1 MTVDVGV
8 GVGVDMTLAL
18 TLTFCM
24 LRIIEGVSGEGR
36 VDMDGFGGGDDWS
49 SSARGGGIDWCV
61 RLLSCVC
68 VGWGGGQIGYGCVRK
83 VYPG

>member
-36 VDMDGFGGGDDWS
+36 VDMDGLGGRVDWLG
-49 SSARGGGIDWCV
+49 ACV
-61 RLLSCVC
+61 WSGVWSLRVC
-68 VGWGGGQIGYGCVRK
+68 GRSI
-83 VYPG
+83 

>member
-49 SSARGGGIDWCV
+49 SSARGGGD
-61 RLLSCVC
+61 
-68 VGWGGGQIGYGCVRK
+68 
-83 VYPG
+83 

>member
-49 SSARGGGIDWCV
+49 SSARGGGGLIGAF
-61 RLLSCVC
+61 VC
-68 VGWGGGQIGYGCVRK
+68 YRAFVWAGGEGR
-83 VYPG
+83 

>member
-1 MTVDVGV
+1 MG
-8 GVGVDMTLAL
+8 
-18 TLTFCM
+18 
-24 LRIIEGVSGEGR
+24 SGAEMIGPVR
-36 VDMDGFGGGDDWS
+36 LG
-49 SSARGGGIDWCV
+49 GGGIDWCV